1 MKQRSS
7 LRKKA
12 RRLAGIG
19 LAIGSLLLPERAL
32 AQAENQSSPYRAQ
45 VVLDANSEYVL
56 RAIPISN
63 EPVLQP
69 LLAVNR
75 GSLTGLIFGVID
87 PNNQNANEIDLS
99 LDCTRQLSE
108 RINLSAGYTYI
119 DFHDIKERTQEIY
132 AGISLSTMLNP
143 SIFLYRDFDL
153 VNGTYG
159 EASVSKVLRRL
170 ETRLSLGYNDRY
182 FRENTGISHLNASI
196 SLPLQISKRT
206 GVAGKLSF
214 IRALNREFKN
224 HFTYGIGVNRSL

>member
-7 LRKKA
+7 LAKKA
-12 RRLAGIG
+12 RKVIG
-19 LAIGSLLLPERAL
+19 LTLTVGSSLLLPERAL
-32 AQAENQSSPYRAQ
+32 AEAKNQSSPYRAQ

-63 EPVLQP
+63 KPVLQP

-87 PNNQNANEIDLS
+87 PNKQNANEIDLS
-99 LDCTRQLSE
+99 LDYTRQLSE
-108 RINLSAGYTYI
+108 RVNLSTGYTYT
-119 DFHDIKERTQEIY
+119 DFHDIKERTQEVY

-159 EASVSKVLRRL
+159 EASVSKVLRGL
-170 ETRLSLGYNDRY
+170 KTILSLGYNDRY
-182 FRENTGISHLNASI
+182 FRENSGISHLSTSI
-196 SLPLQISKRT
+196 NLPLRIGKKT
-206 GVAGKLSF
+206 GIAGRLSYV
-214 IRALNREFKN
+214 RALNREFKN
-224 HFTYGIGVNRSL
+224 HFTYGLGVNR